1 MRRRE
6 IENPYR
12 FLVKNSFNYHTAGL
26 LLRNE
31 RDSLSHKNL
40 EKLCLLLHCTPNDL
54 FVWQKPKDTLVADHH
69 PLYQLKKKPQ
79 EVSVTQKLQELPLAQ
94 LEQVKQFIKNL
105 PEEGVRNGRWKIL
118 YRL

>member
-12 FLVKNSFNYHTAGL
+12 FLVQNGFNYHTAGN

-31 RDSLSHKNL
+31 RDSLSYKHL

-54 FVWQKPKDTLVADHH
+54 FVWKKPKDVSIAEHH
-69 PLYQLKKKPQ
+69 PLHQLKPKPQ
-79 EVSVTQKLQELPLAQ
+79 DINVLEKLRKLPLDK
-94 LEQVKQFIKNL
+94 LEQIKQFIKEL
-105 PEEGVRNGRWKIL
+105 PGE
-118 YRL
+118 